1 MRRDVFDRK
10 ADRYDAWFDSP
21 AGGAI
26 FAAEVACLR
35 KLLPPDTSGW
45 VEAGVGTGR
54 FAAALGIPEGID
66 PSVPML
72 EKARERGIRTRRGRA
87 EDLPYRTNSLDGILM
102 TVTLCF
108 LDDPESAMREGR
120 RALRPG
126 GQILIGIVPAESPW
140 GRHYREEA
148 EEGHPFYSVARFYTC
163 QETIALAAA
172 AGFDFAG
179 AASTLP
185 MAPDE
190 DLSEIPVRDGIVD
203 GCGFVGML
211 FTERS
216 TSNVRTVS
224 EQ

>member
-21 AGGAI
+21 QGRAV
-26 FAAEVACLR
+26 FAAEVECLR

-45 VEAGVGTGR
+45 VEVGVGTGR
-54 FAAALGIPEGID
+54 FSAALEIPEGID
-66 PSVPML
+66 PSGPML

-87 EDLPYRTNSLDGILM
+87 EDLPYSTGSVAGVLL

-108 LDDPESAMREGR
+108 LDDPEAGLSECARVLKPDGR
-120 RALRPG
+120 
-126 GQILIGIVPAESPW
+126 ILIGIVPAESPW

-148 EEGHPFYSVARFYTC
+148 EQGHPFYSVARFYTC
-163 QETIALAAA
+163 QETIELARA
-172 AGFDFAG
+172 AGFEFAG
-179 AASTLP
+179 AAGTLP
-185 MAPDE
+185 MAPED
-190 DLSEIPVRDGIVD
+190 DLSEIPVLDGIAD

-216 TSNVRTVS
+216 TSDVRTVS